1 MSLLKNFN
9 MNNNFWIEYP
19 SYKVP
24 KIYRNLFDKD
34 RSKASKDTSKIM
46 WSIVLL
52 YDTSVNN
59 VISKYPESEKK
70 IIIEEDY
77 FEGKLNWDKYKDVMK
92 FFKESELTPDER
104 ELIEL
109 NNKLNERWKFLKD
122 EKYTIDNAK
131 DLDAIMANTDKLY
144 TIRDKITE
152 AIRKEKEQGGVTKGG
167 LEESISE
174 TKQI

>member
-1 MSLLKNFN
+1 

-152 AIRKEKEQGGVTKGG
+152 AIRKEKEQGGITKGG

>member
-9 MNNNFWIEYP
+9 INNNFWIEYP

>member
-131 DLDAIMANTDKLY
+131 DLDATMANTDKLY